1 MQRQWRGCNL
11 PPPGDSN
18 RVLAAVDPSKE
29 VDGTGGLLRLI
40 CIRVAIRKRGRQ
52 RNPDGLTLRL
62 TQSEELNKEGFR
74 DEQ

>member
-18 RVLAAVDPSKE
+18 RVLGAVDPPE
-29 VDGTGGLLRLI
+29 RRRHW
-40 CIRVAIRKRGRQ
+40 RVAPTHLCKSAIRKRGRQ

-62 TQSEELNKEGFR
+62 EQSEEF
-74 DEQ
+74 Q